1 MDGFTARVSASVW
14 LRPMRTSLVLSRC
27 FIKVLARN
35 PGEFRIIRR
44 TSLARTERLRDQCA
58 RLSLEP
64 RLDANGRRCRRGP
77 AGAAKWPTGGL
88 LQMRRQMAEIAH
100 VLRLLLAPD
109 ELRVPI
115 GLQSGRQGIG

>member
-1 MDGFTARVSASVW
+1 
-14 LRPMRTSLVLSRC
+14 
-27 FIKVLARN
+27 ARN

-64 RLDANGRRCRRGP
+64 RLDANGRRCRCGP
-77 AGAAKWPTGGL
+77 AGTAKWPPGGL
-88 LQMRRQMAEIAH
+88 LQMRHQMAEIAH

-109 ELRVPI
+109 ELGGPVR
-115 GLQSGRQGIG
+115 LQSGRHSIGWKWPELLEAHQRHLPIQATLPTSLQKLV